1 MNTGLYLF
9 LWVVAAVLVTLL
21 SALCMMFIWAL
32 CCSAFRRVRLYC
44 QVRKELRRVLK
55 QPVAFE
61 QHSGE
66 TLTIKASSEVDQKT
80 RIFSLEETFL
90 TSKNYK
96 VIFCITFM
104 ISILRTVLVVPFL
117 LGWKLTR
124 WEGNVAA
131 VVLLIMELI
140 SGFIFVFIPIA
151 FALVVRVI
159 FTVLLSKKID
169 QLEQATWERTAA
181 VYRQKST

>member
-1 MNTGLYLF
+1 M
-9 LWVVAAVLVTLL
+9 
-21 SALCMMFIWAL
+21 
-32 CCSAFRRVRLYC
+32 
-44 QVRKELRRVLK
+44 
-55 QPVAFE
+55 
-61 QHSGE
+61 
-66 TLTIKASSEVDQKT
+66 TIKASSEVDQKT